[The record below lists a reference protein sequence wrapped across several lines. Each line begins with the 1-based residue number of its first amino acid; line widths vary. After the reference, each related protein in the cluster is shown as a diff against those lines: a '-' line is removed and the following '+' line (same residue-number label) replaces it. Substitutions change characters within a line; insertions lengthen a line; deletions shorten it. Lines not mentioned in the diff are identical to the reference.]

1 MRQPTEPPHALWR
14 EATHVKNTRPHAW
27 LRAVVLL
34 AVFYAVVGIAFALP
48 ASHVRVW
55 RLAAWVVSG
64 VAFASH
70 VGYERFRLHSV
81 ALSAAL
87 HVAFAAALGALGL
100 AIGAL
105 IHSLSAGSPSEHHRL
120 LLVALVAWPVI
131 TGVPAFLVGFGAS
144 GLLARLTRSAHG
156 E

>member
-1 MRQPTEPPHALWR
+1 MRRQSWF
-14 EATHVKNTRPHAW
+14 
-27 LRAVVLL
+27 RAAVLV
-34 AVFYAVVGIAFALP
+34 AAFYAVVGIAFALP

-64 VAFASH
+64 VAYAAH
-70 VGYERFRLHSV
+70 VGYERFRLRSSPP
-81 ALSAAL
+81 SAAL
-87 HVAFAAALGALGL
+87 HVGVAAGLGALGL

-105 IHSLSAGSPSEHHRL
+105 SHSLSAAAPSEHQRL

-131 TGVPAFLVGFGAS
+131 TGVPAFLVGLGAS
-144 GLLARLTRSAHG
+144 GLLARLTRGAHG